1 MQAHQA
7 RLTAEIDDDLLPI
20 EDGMARVLRRWLQ
33 IIEVAREELG
43 QIRDSFTQIV
53 VHAQTIAK

>member
-43 QIRDSFTQIV
+43 QIRDSFAQIV